1 MVPSRTKL
9 PNRGWMTLR
18 WIPMRPS
25 PAATATGLCETVH
38 TFPGPEGGEPGHPF
52 QWDFTGSESWRVPV
66 VAADAPVLLF
76 DGHRDLDHVLYPHP
90 WSYVPF
96 RTDLAPGSEPGRL
109 ALSARVEDFTPSPH
123 HFAVRT
129 FLPGTQR
136 TRLAD
141 APAAGV
147 LRIRARSAD
156 RSSDRVEVALVER
169 DGSAWGTVLKLT
181 DEWQDF
187 VVRTADLRRVPLAL
201 LPRPYP
207 QFLPYLMEVDTGREA
222 PRFTELDGVQLS
234 VSAALFGGDESE
246 GAHGFQVERVVLEP
260 QP

>member
-1 MVPSRTKL
+1 MDPADAFAYEARVPEEFVRE
-9 PNRGWMTLR
+9 
-18 WIPMRPS
+18 
-25 PAATATGLCETVH
+25 GLIEYTISVYHDETVR
-38 TFPGPEGGEPGHPF
+38 TFPGPVGGEPGHPF
-52 QWDFTGSESWRVPV
+52 QWDFAGSERWSVPV

-76 DGHRDLDHVLYPHP
+76 DSQRDLDHVLYPHP

-123 HFAVRT
+123 HFAMRT
-129 FLPGTQR
+129 FLPETQR

-207 QFLPYLMEVDTGREA
+207 QFLRYLMEVDTGREA
-222 PRFTELDGVQLS
+222 PRFTELDGVQFS